1 MARVQQRDQSLWQKR
16 KDFFRE
22 LAQKLKEAADAYR
35 GKAPDS
41 VEGRLVSQLDEA
53 YERLQA
59 AFLEALQD
67 AGKNYQETNGQKNTT
82 REGNVT

>member
-1 MARVQQRDQSLWQKR
+1 LYFHSSVFRRDRVSDSRNM
-16 KDFFRE
+16 
-22 LAQKLKEAADAYR
+22 LKEAADAYR